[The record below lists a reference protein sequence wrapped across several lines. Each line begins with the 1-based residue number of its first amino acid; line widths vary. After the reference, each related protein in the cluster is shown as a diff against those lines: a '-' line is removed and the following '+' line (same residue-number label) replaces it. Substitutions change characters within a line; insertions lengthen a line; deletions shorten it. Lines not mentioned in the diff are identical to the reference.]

1 MDGTVKGRSE
11 PSQAAGQV
19 RPKRR
24 YDSTRRREQARETR
38 RGILEAARRLF
49 AARGYTGTTMEAVA
63 KEAAVAVETVYAA
76 FGSKR
81 ALITELVGALV
92 GGDDTPVP
100 LLERPGPQA
109 VRRERDPRRQLR
121 AFAEDIT
128 PILGRVAPLL
138 EVIRCAAATEPELAA
153 LLQEMQRARLANFT
167 RLMEWSAASGPL
179 RDGID
184 VAEAAQTIWTLA
196 SGEVYR
202 LLTGDRG
209 WPPERYARWLG
220 DSLVALLLPAGP
232 HEAPSD
238 GRPT

>member
-1 MDGTVKGRSE
+1 MDKPVKSGSE
-11 PSQAAGQV
+11 QSQEAGQV

-38 RGILEAARRLF
+38 RRILEAARRLF
-49 AARGYTGTTMEAVA
+49 VARGYAGTTIEAVA
-63 KEAAVAVETVYAA
+63 QEAGVAVETVYAA

-81 ALITELVGALV
+81 ALISGLVGMLV
-92 GGDDTPVP
+92 GGDDTQIP

-121 AFAEDIT
+121 AFADDIT

-138 EVIRCAAATEPELAA
+138 EVIRCAAATEPELAG
-153 LLQEMQRARLANFT
+153 LLQQMQRARLANFT
-167 RLMEWSAASGPL
+167 RLVEWVASNGPL
-179 RDGID
+179 REGLELADA
-184 VAEAAQTIWTLA
+184 AETIWTLA

-209 WPPERYARWLG
+209 WSPERYARWLG
-220 DSLVALLLPAGP
+220 DSLVALLLSAAPPEAAGD
-232 HEAPSD
+232 A
-238 GRPT
+238 RPT